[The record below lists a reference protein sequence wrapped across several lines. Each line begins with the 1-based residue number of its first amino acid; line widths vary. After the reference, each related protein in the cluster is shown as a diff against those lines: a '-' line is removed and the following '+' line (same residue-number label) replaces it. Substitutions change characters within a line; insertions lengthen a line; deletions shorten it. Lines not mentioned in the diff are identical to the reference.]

1 MYISDTSLGKNG
13 LLQKLGN
20 HVLTQKNISISM
32 MLCVLRFC
40 CFHIY
45 NSEYFPWVPI
55 GLKRKQS
62 TLNWHLNVFLSL
74 TLLPIL
80 FFIIL
85 SIKFHDQILTH
96 KSEINL
102 KMWQSE
108 EVQLILFKSKRLVYL
123 ECYAPQ
129 TLDYVPGL
137 LKTYCSHKQINLGM
151 WKWLSFISTFLTDS
165 KLS

>member
-1 MYISDTSLGKNG
+1 M
-13 LLQKLGN
+13 LQKPGN
-20 HVLTQKNISISM
+20 HVLTQKNISMSM
-32 MLCVLRFC
+32 MLCVSRFC

-45 NSEYFPWVPI
+45 NTKYFPWVSI
-55 GLKRKQS
+55 GLKQKQS
-62 TLNWHLNVFLSL
+62 TLNWYLNIFLSL
-74 TLLPIL
+74 PLLPIL
-80 FFIIL
+80 F
-85 SIKFHDQILTH
+85 SITVPINFHDQILTR

-108 EVQLILFKSKRLVYL
+108 EVQLILLLYL